1 MALLICPSE
10 KYSVRVSKSPV
21 ILEVFYKPV
30 DRDALD
36 VLESKASPHL
46 WIFFKTNNMKLHSF
60 KKWPFY
66 SDPLIYI
73 SVFVPIPYCLDDCGF
88 VV

>member
-1 MALLICPSE
+1 MAPLIYPSE

-60 KKWPFY
+60 KKWPWKFQVLDFTVNPHP
-66 SDPLIYI
+66 SRGLLI
-73 SVFVPIPYCLDDCGF
+73 
-88 VV
+88 